1 MLKDSCSKN
10 RPLKAILRL
19 KRRSEFKTNGAL
31 FCGDIL
37 PEQRR
42 KHLTLFQWAQLK
54 SNAQIVNV
62 YAAKDMEP
70 RVGVEPTTC
79 RLRIGCSTT
88 ELPRPNP
95 YKQRRSALRAL
106 GVWPIFGPKVPEH
119 ALTTPKDA
127 KLFHCFIAFIGCSFA
142 TLSIIRQR
150 QPFALPSSLRWILSR
165 CSYPA

>member
-1 MLKDSCSKN
+1 MLKDSCPKN

-19 KRRSEFKTNGAL
+19 KRRSQFKTNGAL

-37 PEQRR
+37 LEQQR

-62 YAAKDMEP
+62 YAAKEMEP

-88 ELPRPNP
+88 ELPRPNC
-95 YKQRRSALRAL
+95 YKRRRSALRAWGL
-106 GVWPIFGPKVPEH
+106 AHLWPKSSRKRPNNAEGCQAIPLLYCTHRLLFRH
-119 ALTTPKDA
+119 AFNNPPAST
-127 KLFHCFIAFIGCSFA
+127 FCIAFVV
-142 TLSIIRQR
+142 
-150 QPFALPSSLRWILSR
+150 ALDFITM
-165 CSYPA
+165 